1 MRRSHRSNSCLTSLE
16 FSAVLSAS
24 PPSLPQEFNAI
35 DTHALMA
42 VQSWQAKYKLLMNWG
57 NSLSVKPWLRQDEF
71 LVRGCD
77 TALWLYGREADGVFH
92 FAADG
97 DSRIIK
103 GLAALLLA
111 QVNGLTKAEILAL
124 DLEHNLTTFGLERH
138 LAPSR
143 SNGFAALV
151 IRLQQLV
158 HFVPEAASPKSA
170 R

>member
-1 MRRSHRSNSCLTSLE
+1 MLFAIPSL
-16 FSAVLSAS
+16 
-24 PPSLPQEFNAI
+24 LPQEFDGV
-35 DTHALMA
+35 DTQALMA
-42 VQSWQAKYKLLMNWG
+42 VGSWQAKYKLLMSWG
-57 NSLSVKPWLRQDEF
+57 NSVNLKSWLRQDEY

-77 TALWLYGREADGVFH
+77 TALWLYGREVNGVCY

-97 DSRIIK
+97 ESRIIK

-111 QVNGLTKAEILAL
+111 QVDGLSRADILAL
-124 DLEHNLTTFGLERH
+124 DLAQNLTTFGLERH

-151 IRLQQLV
+151 IRLQLLV
-158 HFVPEAASPKSA
+158 QSFPEAASPENA